1 MGCKK
6 SNLNK
11 IQILFGQIKILYDN
25 LALMKEYSEDPTKI
39 QEFFEVQ
46 NKSIYII
53 DLLRNDY
60 SEITVLT

>member
-1 MGCKK
+1 M
-6 SNLNK
+6 NK
-11 IQILFGQIKILYDN
+11 IQILFGQIKILCDN
-25 LALMKEYSEDPTKI
+25 LALMKEYSEDQTKI